1 LTDSEALRSRSDSD
15 NILKFCTGD
24 TWATFAPRPHLILLI
39 AILATLD
46 DRGGRHCAHPI
57 NLNYVITPPCE
68 RHYSSRRV
76 IMAELKRDED
86 LGSTRLSTAALAHAD
101 EPVEQKLVEN
111 REDGRDM
118 NASVDRHVNATSQPA
133 ETDAQEALFSQDESK
148 QLYAKWDA
156 IQVGFVDEPRQ
167 AVERA
172 DSLVAGAMKR
182 LAEVFAEERARLEGQ
197 WDRGDN
203 VSTEELRLALR
214 RYRAFFGRLL
224 SV

>member
-1 LTDSEALRSRSDSD
+1 MAE
-15 NILKFCTGD
+15 
-24 TWATFAPRPHLILLI
+24 PRRDETI
-39 AILATLD
+39 
-46 DRGGRHCAHPI
+46 GGR
-57 NLNYVITPPCE
+57 
-68 RHYSSRRV
+68 
-76 IMAELKRDED
+76 D
-86 LGSTRLSTAALAHAD
+86 LSTAALAHAN
-101 EPVEQKLVEN
+101 ESVEQELVEN
-111 REDGRDM
+111 REDDRDLR
-118 NASVDRHVNATSQPA
+118 ASVENHINTGISQPS
-133 ETDAQEALFSQDESK
+133 ETEEQAALFSQDESK